1 MRNVEPRELTQAFRL
16 EKILKSSR
24 SGMVFRATNAASGDA
39 VALKV
44 IAPGAEEG
52 REACRASFFAAMET
66 VRALQPAS
74 FPRVVDYGL
83 ATDGSAFL
91 AMELVE
97 GVPLDVLASAR
108 PRRVL
113 PLLLAIVDGLELL
126 ARQGVVHANL
136 CPENVLVVSAG
147 ASERPA
153 VLGFGTAAYRFGP
166 GPWTAA
172 LLASPEAVRL
182 AAPELRNEAAL
193 AAADNRSDLFSL
205 AYVVCLALGCQVSAP
220 GTFVP
225 EVRLDAE
232 ARAQLGEPEALCD
245 VLKRSLRHDPAERP
259 SSLTELRQALR
270 LALIGAAR
278 REDVVPAPL
287 PESEAPKLA
296 PSEENLTSGEHALVA
311 TAAPPEPSGGVAE
324 APAFK
329 PAAAEVSP
337 PRDTQPEAP
346 VALHELNTPVEQP
359 PSTRPTP
366 RRFRLR
372 WWRQST
378 SAHRPPPPPRRVPGA
393 AASRRH
399 WFWLATVVVLAAAA
413 VTAALIGVVVTLRTP
428 APVRA
433 AAPRPQPTA
442 PPAPRAAAPPAP
454 VLKLQQAEAALALG
468 KLADAR
474 VALTA
479 IVPEEVESMT
489 QEQAARLTE
498 LRAMYARQ
506 RLEAATQDLKRALAT
521 ANVQAL
527 RDTIDD
533 LSPAEL
539 ASFANDRAFAGA
551 LTTARKALNLQRQL
565 VRAQRE
571 RNPILV
577 LEQASELLA
586 VLPLSLPAAQARESA
601 ASALESEADRLAR
614 AGEYEQAMRRLAV
627 IREQWPQ
634 RVGLADRLAH
644 LHQEAGTE
652 QQLAAVIAQV
662 EQAEAAR
669 APEQGLALLAATT
682 PNERW
687 AQRFAQTRVRLEQ
700 LLQQLDAAP
709 PTVELKRGF
718 KLEYE
723 KNKAVVV
730 PLHVTDDHGVKSVQ
744 FFARVEG
751 NQRYVELPA
760 VAAVSGE
767 YTVEI
772 SPGFHQNQTVEI
784 YVAASDHSGHVTR
797 LGTPEAPLKLK
808 RKRWS
813 LFG

>member
-1 MRNVEPRELTQAFRL
+1 MRNVEPREITQAFRL

-24 SGMVFRATNAASGDA
+24 SGMVFRATNVVSGDA

-52 REACRASFFAAMET
+52 REACRASFFAAIET

-74 FPRVVDYGL
+74 FPRVFDYGM

-113 PLLLAIVDGLELL
+113 PLLLAIVDGLESL

-147 ASERPA
+147 GSERPA

-172 LLASPEAVRL
+172 LLASQEAARL
-182 AAPELRNEAAL
+182 AAPELRNETAP
-193 AAADNRSDLFSL
+193 AAADKQSDLFAL
-205 AYVVCLALGCQVSAP
+205 AHIVCLMLRCQVSAP
-220 GTFVP
+220 GTLVP

-245 VLKRSLRHDPAERP
+245 VLKRSLRRDPSERP
-259 SSLTELRQALR
+259 SSLGELRQALR
-270 LALIGAAR
+270 FALIGAAR
-278 REDVVPAPL
+278 REEVVPAPL
-287 PESEAPKLA
+287 PEPEAARLA
-296 PSEENLTSGEHALVA
+296 PSEEDLASGEYTPIA
-311 TAAPPEPSGGVAE
+311 TVAPPEPSGGVAQ
-324 APAFK
+324 APAFE
-329 PAAAEVSP
+329 PSVAEASP
-337 PRDTQPEAP
+337 PGDTQPETP
-346 VALHELNTPVEQP
+346 VALQAPEAPVEQP
-359 PSTRPTP
+359 PSPRPTR

-372 WWRQST
+372 WWRQSKST
-378 SAHRPPPPPRRVPGA
+378 DRPPPPPRRVPGA

-399 WFWLATVVVLAAAA
+399 RFWLATVVILAAAA
-413 VTAALIGVVVTLRTP
+413 VTAALIGILVTLRTP

-433 AAPRPQPTA
+433 AAPPSQPTA
-442 PPAPRAAAPPAP
+442 PPAPRAALPPAP

-468 KLADAR
+468 KLEDAR
-474 VALTA
+474 VAFAA

-498 LRAMYARQ
+498 LRAMYARL
-506 RLEAATQDLKRALAT
+506 RLEAVTQDLKRALT
-521 ANVQAL
+521 SANVQAL

-533 LSPAEL
+533 LSPEEL
-539 ASFANDRAFAGA
+539 SSFANDKAFAGA
-551 LTTARKALNLQRQL
+551 LTTARKALSLQRQL

-571 RNPILV
+571 RNSILV
-577 LEQASELLA
+577 LEQATELLA

-601 ASALESEADRLAR
+601 ASALESDADRLAR
-614 AGEYEQAMRRLAV
+614 TGEYEQAMRRLEV

-634 RVGLADRLAH
+634 RPGLAERLAR
-644 LHQEAGTE
+644 LHQEAGAE
-652 QQLAAVIAQV
+652 QQLTAVIAQG

-669 APEQGLALLAATT
+669 VPEQGLALLAATT

-687 AQRFAQTRVRLEQ
+687 AERFAQTRARLEQ
-700 LLQQLDAAP
+700 LLQQLDVAP

-730 PLHVTDDHGVKSVQ
+730 PLHITDDHGVKSVQ

-751 NQRYVELPA
+751 SQRYVELPA
-760 VAAVSGE
+760 VNTAGAE

>member
-1 MRNVEPRELTQAFRL
+1 MRNVEPREITQAFRL

-24 SGMVFRATNAASGDA
+24 SGMVFLAAKAVSGDA

-52 REACRASFFAAMET
+52 REACRASFFAAMEAL
-66 VRALQPAS
+66 RALQPGS
-74 FPRVVDYGL
+74 FPRVFDYGL
-83 ATDGSAFL
+83 TTDGSAFL

-108 PRRVL
+108 PGRVL
-113 PLLLAIVDGLELL
+113 PLLLAIVDGLDLL
-126 ARQGVVHANL
+126 ARQRVVHANL
-136 CPENVLVVSAG
+136 CPENILVVSSG
-147 ASERPA
+147 GSERPA

-166 GPWTAA
+166 GPWTAT
-172 LLASPEAVRL
+172 LVSSPEAVRL
-182 AAPELRNEAAL
+182 AAPELRSEAA
-193 AAADNRSDLFSL
+193 AAADKRSDIFTL
-205 AYVVCLALGCQVSAP
+205 AHIVCLVLRCQVSAA
-220 GTFVP
+220 GTLVP
-225 EVRLDAE
+225 EVRLAAE
-232 ARAQLGEPEALCD
+232 VRAQLGEPDALCD
-245 VLKRSLRHDPAERP
+245 VLKQSLRRDPAERP
-259 SSLTELRQALR
+259 SSLAELRQALR

-278 REDVVPAPL
+278 REDAVPAPL
-287 PESEAPKLA
+287 PEPAAPRLT
-296 PSEENLTSGEHALVA
+296 PSEEGLASGEYTPIAIV
-311 TAAPPEPSGGVAE
+311 APPEPSGRVAE
-324 APAFK
+324 VPAFE
-329 PAAAEVSP
+329 PSAAQVSP
-337 PRDTQPEAP
+337 PGDMQPEAP
-346 VALHELNTPVEQP
+346 VALHELDTPVEQP
-359 PSTRPTP
+359 PEGRLTP
-366 RRFRLR
+366 QRFRLR
-372 WWRQST
+372 WWRQSK
-378 SAHRPPPPPRRVPGA
+378 SAQRPPPPPRRVPTA

-399 WFWLATVVVLAAAA
+399 RFWLATMVVLAAAA
-413 VTAALIGVVVTLRTP
+413 ATAALIGVLVTFRTP

-433 AAPRPQPTA
+433 AVPRPQPTA
-442 PPAPRAAAPPAP
+442 LPALRAAVPPAP

-468 KLADAR
+468 KLEDAR
-474 VALTA
+474 VAFAA
-479 IVPEEVESMT
+479 IVPEEIASMT
-489 QEQAARLTE
+489 PEQASHLTE
-498 LRAMYARQ
+498 LRAMYAGLR
-506 RLEAATQDLKRALAT
+506 REAATQDLTRALAT

-533 LSPAEL
+533 LTPEEL
-539 ASFANDRAFAGA
+539 SSFANDKAFAGA
-551 LTTARKALNLQRQL
+551 LTSARKALNLQRQL

-577 LEQASELLA
+577 LEQATELLA

-601 ASALESEADRLAR
+601 AAALESEADRFAR
-614 AGEYEQAMRRLAV
+614 AGEYEQAMRRLEV

-634 RVGLADRLAH
+634 RPGLTDRLGR

-652 QQLAAVIAQV
+652 QQLAAVIARV
-662 EQAEAAR
+662 EQAEAAK
-669 APEQGLALLAATT
+669 APEQGLVLLAAVT

-687 AQRFAQTRVRLEQ
+687 AQRVAQTRARLEQ

-709 PTVELKRGF
+709 PSVELKPGF

-730 PLHVTDDHGVKSVQ
+730 PLHITDDHGVKSVQ

-760 VAAVSGE
+760 VNTAGAE

-772 SPGFHQNQTVEI
+772 SPGFHQNRTVEI

-797 LGTPEAPLKLK
+797 LGTTEAPLKLK